1 MELTYEFFQQ
11 YWWFIISLLGALL
24 VFLLFVQG
32 GQTLLNVVA
41 KNDAEETLLINSLGR
56 KWEFTFTT
64 LVVFGGAFF
73 ASFPLFYSTSFG
85 GAYWLWMAILFSFI
99 IQAVSYEYRSK
110 PGNFLG
116 KKTYDTFLKI
126 NGLAATVL
134 LGVAVGTFF
143 SGSDFVVNKN
153 NITDVGMPVISTWQ
167 NPLHGLEAI
176 LNLQNLSLGLA
187 VFFLA
192 RIQGALYFINNIDN
206 DNIYLRSKRQVLINA
221 IPFVV
226 FFLLFLAF
234 ILWGEGYELNR
245 DTGKISLVQY
255 KYFFN
260 LVQMYWVGVLLL
272 IGVVLVLYAILRTVM
287 QNTFR
292 SGIWFSGIGTILVVL
307 SLFFVAGYNHT
318 AYYPSVADMQSSLT
332 IYNSS
337 SSLFTLKVMSVV
349 SILVPVVLA
358 YIAYTWRIMDRH
370 SITEEEMQHESEK
383 YYPSAGCKI
392 RNNSLLL

>member
-11 YWWFIISLLGALL
+11 YWWFVISLLGALL

-383 YYPSAGCKI
+383 Y
-392 RNNSLLL
+392 